1 MEKKLY
7 QKRLTQVRQKG
18 HVYIVNMTVMDY
30 FRAFEY
36 ISQTKNAIFNAD
48 RDGVYCFQDYVS
60 KSFPGAYF
68 KSSIGGVKDSP
79 TAPDETVWAELS
91 PKSVT

>member
-1 MEKKLY
+1 MEKRLY
-7 QKRLTQVRQKG
+7 QKRQSRVRQKG
-18 HVYIVNMTVMDY
+18 HVYIGNMTVWII
-30 FRAFEY
+30 FVAFEY

-68 KSSIGGVKDSP
+68 KIEYRRGKR
-79 TAPDETVWAELS
+79 
-91 PKSVT
+91 